1 MPKSKVIVPNVVRG
15 GIAIPLKNMTNYY
28 YMLGRSHENGGID
41 IGKDVEV
48 QGGELVQTT
57 KDAIKV
63 FSDEPFSDPPFN
75 GKSSSRRVLGGEN
88 PNKVFNQQEEFKKRH
103 RLNDDGTQKR
113 MGGPIRNRKQ
123 YVTKR
128 DNTYVA
134 PRFIKE
140 EQTGRL
146 YTTKLTDNE
155 ERQFQDW
162 YSRVSKYK
170 DLHPNPD
177 AVGQDYD
184 YRGYWKNEDREAI
197 FDDKKGHFTDK
208 YKQPTH
214 PTFSNQSMYSN
225 STTPG
230 GEWVEGK
237 ETWLFK
243 HNNYTARQA
252 QRTHDYLMDTG
263 EGYILGTDTIIP
275 TSRKRMGGLSRSKD
289 YGSKSKPYPS
299 VKSKDFAGGNRSYPI
314 PTKADAVDALR
325 LAGLHGRSDVK
336 AKVYSK
342 YPELRRK
349 AKAGGLYSVTVNGK
363 TSLRRFPSTGERT
376 KAALGTTINTN
387 GNNNVKHEDT
397 QEFLNWYK
405 KHPSAKFIEFNTL
418 PDSWIYGLP
427 VGERA
432 PYNTPPPLKLKGE
445 IKPLDISKYGI
456 DQWGVRRIN
465 PFPNYPNQ
473 PVKPFKRFINNTGN
487 YLKNNPGEV
496 NDLIGLTSNITG
508 GLLSHRIN
516 RKMLNRLQYI
526 APPTP
531 RSAVKLKTH
540 ININPQLDRMR
551 ESLANYERTINDN
564 TTSSNVALARRNQ
577 ARLANTMQANELYG
591 NRENAETQLI
601 NQDRTNQQNIANEN
615 IADYNKW
622 LEGLN
627 AFRNS
632 IIDKK
637 SENNISLV
645 ENINSGIQ
653 DLINRR
659 EKRRSDN
666 QTIAAMTLANPDL
679 PVEML
684 YAQGLINKSLYD
696 RYMKAYRNRNNKT
709 TTQQG

>member
-15 GIAIPLKNMTNYY
+15 GIAIPLEDMTNYY
-28 YMLGRSHENGGID
+28 YMAGRSHEEGGID
-41 IGKDVEV
+41 IGKNPRTGLNV
-48 QGGELVQTT
+48 QGGELVHTT
-57 KDAIKV
+57 KDSIEV

-103 RLNDDGTQKR
+103 GLNDDGTQKR
-113 MGGPIRNRKQ
+113 MGGPILNRKQ

-134 PRFIKE
+134 PRFVKE
-140 EQTGRL
+140 EQIGRL

-155 ERQFQDW
+155 ERQFQNW
-162 YSRVSKYK
+162 YGRVAKYK
-170 DLHPNPD
+170 GLNPNPD

-184 YRGYWKNEDREAI
+184 YRGYWKNEDREII
-197 FDDKKGHFTDK
+197 FNNKKGHFTDK

-230 GEWVEGK
+230 GEWVK
-237 ETWLFK
+237 EKGTFLFK

-252 QRTHDYLMDTG
+252 KRTHDYLMDTG

-275 TSRKRMGGLSRSKD
+275 TSRKRMGGLSHSKD

-325 LAGLHGRSDVK
+325 LAGLHGRNDVK
-336 AKVYSK
+336 AKVYNK
-342 YPELRRK
+342 YPELRKK
-349 AKAGGLYSVTVNGK
+349 AKNGGLYSITIDGK

-376 KAALGTTINTN
+376 KAAAGAKVNTDDEKDNVIYQPDEYLVEPSRAQWIADRYGEIPFNRIKAYNNINPKPIHGISYTPLVLPSTTN
-387 GNNNVKHEDT
+387 
-397 QEFLNWYK
+397 
-405 KHPSAKFIEFNTL
+405 
-418 PDSWIYGLP
+418 
-427 VGERA
+427 
-432 PYNTPPPLKLKGE
+432 PLKDNLSKEKGLYFD
-445 IKPLDISKYGI
+445 KPN
-456 DQWGVRRIN
+456 WFRRAR
-465 PFPNYPNQ
+465 
-473 PVKPFKRFINNTGN
+473 VNTGN
-487 YLKNNPGEV
+487 YLKNNPGEA
-496 NDLIGLTSNITG
+496 NDLIGLTSNIIG

-516 RKMLNRLQYI
+516 RNMLNKLQYI

-531 RSAVKLKTH
+531 KSAVKLKTR

-577 ARLANTMQANELYG
+577 ARLANIMQTNELYG

-645 ENINSGIQ
+645 DNINSGIQ

-666 QTIAAMTLANPDL
+666 QTIAAMALANPDL
-679 PVEML
+679 PIEIF
-684 YAQGLINKSLYD
+684 YNQGFLKKDVLD
-696 RYMKAYRNRNNKT
+696 AYMKAYRNRNKKT

>member
-103 RLNDDGTQKR
+103 GLNDDGT
-113 MGGPIRNRKQ
+113 
-123 YVTKR
+123 
-128 DNTYVA
+128 
-134 PRFIKE
+134 E
-140 EQTGRL
+140 
-146 YTTKLTDNE
+146 
-155 ERQFQDW
+155 
-162 YSRVSKYK
+162 
-170 DLHPNPD
+170 
-177 AVGQDYD
+177 
-184 YRGYWKNEDREAI
+184 
-197 FDDKKGHFTDK
+197 
-208 YKQPTH
+208 
-214 PTFSNQSMYSN
+214 
-225 STTPG
+225 
-230 GEWVEGK
+230 
-237 ETWLFK
+237 
-243 HNNYTARQA
+243 
-252 QRTHDYLMDTG
+252 
-263 EGYILGTDTIIP
+263 
-275 TSRKRMGGLSRSKD
+275 KRMGGLSRSKD

-342 YPELRRK
+342 YPELRKK
-349 AKAGGLYSVTVNGK
+349 AKAGGLYSVTIDGK

-376 KAALGTTINTN
+376 KAAAGTTITTN
-387 GNNNVKHEDT
+387 GNTKNVKHEDT
-397 QEFLNWYK
+397 QEFLDWYK
-405 KHPSAKFIEFNTL
+405 NHKNYKGFEFNKL

-427 VGERA
+427 VGESQ
-432 PYNTPPPLKLKGE
+432 PYNTVPPLKLKGTRPTYRIE
-445 IKPLDISKYGI
+445 PSDISKYGI
-456 DQWGVRRIN
+456 DPWGN
-465 PFPNYPNQ
+465 PKTQPFTPHQ

-487 YLKNNPGEV
+487 YLKNNPETI

-516 RKMLNRLQYI
+516 RNMLNKLQYI

-531 RSAVKLKTH
+531 KSAVKLKTR

-564 TTSSNVALARRNQ
+564 TISSNVALARRNQ
-577 ARLANTMQANELYG
+577 ARLANTMQTNELYG

-601 NQDRTNQQNIANEN
+601 NQDRTNQQNVANEN

-684 YAQGLINKSLYD
+684 YAQGLINKNLYN

>member
-41 IGKDVEV
+41 IGKDIEV

-103 RLNDDGTQKR
+103 GLNDDGTEK
-113 MGGPIRNRKQ
+113 KQ
-123 YVTKR
+123 YGG
-128 DNTYVA
+128 DNKPKFDDWYRTVPKEINDTTNYNLRRAYELLPYAELENWRNGKGKVHLRSVA
-134 PRFIKE
+134 P
-140 EQTGRL
+140 
-146 YTTKLTDNE
+146 TKNGNYEFLK
-155 ERQFQDW
+155 
-162 YSRVSKYK
+162 SK
-170 DLHPNPD
+170 N
-177 AVGQDYD
+177 
-184 YRGYWKNEDREAI
+184 
-197 FDDKKGHFTDK
+197 
-208 YKQPTH
+208 H
-214 PTFSNQSMYSN
+214 PTYKKEIEWYN
-225 STTPG
+225 SPD
-230 GEWVEGK
+230 GESFRK
-237 ETWLFK
+237 E
-243 HNNYTARQA
+243 
-252 QRTHDYLMDTG
+252 
-263 EGYILGTDTIIP
+263 YILDESIEYP
-275 TSRKRMGGLSRSKD
+275 TYKKRNKKSMGGLSRSKD

-349 AKAGGLYSVTVNGK
+349 AKAGGLYSITVNGK
-363 TSLRRFPSTGERT
+363 TSLRRFPSAGERT
-376 KAALGTTINTN
+376 KAALGTKKKVAPVEQSFYDNKFINTLRDVVN
-387 GNNNVKHEDT
+387 QTNEPTSTTITN
-397 QEFLNWYK
+397 
-405 KHPSAKFIEFNTL
+405 
-418 PDSWIYGLP
+418 
-427 VGERA
+427 
-432 PYNTPPPLKLKGE
+432 PLKDNLSKEKGLYFDR
-445 IKPLDISKYGI
+445 PN
-456 DQWGVRRIN
+456 WFRRVR
-465 PFPNYPNQ
+465 
-473 PVKPFKRFINNTGN
+473 VNTGN
-487 YLKNNPGEV
+487 YLKNNPGAV

-516 RKMLNRLQYI
+516 RNMLNKLQYI

-531 RSAVKLKTH
+531 KSAVKLKTR

-564 TTSSNVALARRNQ
+564 TTSSSVALARRNQ
-577 ARLANTMQANELYG
+577 ARLANTMQTNELYG

-601 NQDRTNQQNIANEN
+601 NQDRTNQQNVANEN

-679 PVEML
+679 PVETL
-684 YAQGLINKSLYD
+684 YAQGLINKNLYD
-696 RYMKAYRNRNNKT
+696 RYIKAYRNRNNKT